1 MTVLDNARLN
11 QEEALSF
18 AQPQFVERRVWNNI
32 FAVIIIGVALSAL
45 AAGFRFTL
53 GLALGGGLAI
63 LNYRWLQ
70 SSLRDVLGAG
80 SKKAPPGTILKFIVR
95 WLVVAAIGWAA
106 NETGYFE
113 GAGILAGLFTPAI
126 AIMIEAG
133 YVTTRTIAA
142 RNGEL

>member
-1 MTVLDNARLN
+1 MDSAPFS
-11 QEEALSF
+11 QEEPLPF
-18 AQPQFVERRVWNNI
+18 TQPQFVERRVWVNI
-32 FAVIIIGVALSAL
+32 FAVIIIGVAVSAL
-45 AAGFRFTL
+45 AADSRFTL

-80 SKKAPPGTILKFIVR
+80 LAKTPPGTILKFVVR

-133 YVTTRTIAA
+133 YVTARTIAA
-142 RNGEL
+142 RNGER